1 MCVQKEVCDV
11 SPEACEKRSKR
22 SHLAKELFGSVKN
35 TEETENGYLFEYLF
49 EEPVLQQIMQFIN
62 TEPRCCP
69 FFRFHLDV
77 KPEDNR
83 ILFQLTGD
91 KEVKSFLESS
101 KFFPV

>member
-49 EEPVLQQIMQFIN
+49 
-62 TEPRCCP
+62 
-69 FFRFHLDV
+69 
-77 KPEDNR
+77 
-83 ILFQLTGD
+83 
-91 KEVKSFLESS
+91 
-101 KFFPV
+101 